1 MVHNMQKGDYLDTI
15 LRSNKT
21 VFTVKDIALLWQD
34 DDTDSARVR
43 LNYYVKKGNLHRL
56 RRGIYVKDKNYDKL
70 ELATRIFTPSYVS
83 FETILAKEGLI
94 FQYQTEITVASYLSR
109 DITVD
114 GQNYSYR
121 KIKNA
126 VLTNPAGIEQ
136 NNNISIATKER
147 AFLDTLYSNTDYHF
161 DNINALDWEKLHQ
174 LWPQLL
180 ALYRNKR
187 LEKKVKSLVKEIYNL

>member
-1 MVHNMQKGDYLDTI
+1 
-15 LRSNKT
+15 
-21 VFTVKDIALLWQD
+21 LWQD